1 MFAGTVKDNIAR
13 FQTGPEIDAK
23 VVAAAQAAGAH
34 DMILKLPAGY
44 ETPIELGGGGLSA
57 GQAQRIAIARALY
70 GEPTMIL
77 MDEPNA
83 HLDAIG
89 EAELVRTLG
98 ELKARGAAV
107 VVAAHRAGILGAVD
121 RILLLREGRLEKIG
135 PRDEVLT
142 YLAPKKAPQPI
153 SIAARRS
160 GQ

>member
-1 MFAGTVKDNIAR
+1 
-13 FQTGPEIDAK
+13 
-23 VVAAAQAAGAH
+23 
-34 DMILKLPAGY
+34 MILKLPAGY
-44 ETPIELGGGGLSA
+44 DTPIQLGGGGLSA

-70 GEPTMIL
+70 GNPTMIM

-83 HLDAIG
+83 HLDVIG
-89 EAELVRTLG
+89 EQELVRTLA

-107 VVAAHRAGILGAVD
+107 VVAAHRAGILSAVD
-121 RILLLREGRLEKIG
+121 RILVLRDGRIEKIG
-135 PRDEVLT
+135 PRDEVLA